1 MGKKLGDKAPK
12 IFNVNWFKQDEDGNF
27 IWPGFGDN
35 MRVLDWIIKRCEGTI
50 DAEETAIGYLPKKG
64 DINVEGIEDEVTPA
78 VMDKLLAVDK
88 DLWTKEVA
96 EMRRYY
102 KEEIADK
109 GGRLPA
115 ALTAQLDALEARI
128 NK

>member
-1 MGKKLGDKAPK
+1 
-12 IFNVNWFKQDEDGNF
+12 
-27 IWPGFGDN
+27 
-35 MRVLDWIIKRCEGTI
+35 LDWIIKRCEGTI
-50 DAEETAIGYLPKKG
+50 DAEETAIGYLPKMG
-64 DINVEGIEDEVTPA
+64 DINVSGIEDGVTPEI
-78 VMDKLLAVDK
+78 MTKLLAVDK

-109 GGRLPA
+109 GGRLPK
-115 ALTAQLDALEARI
+115 ALEEQLDALEARI

>member
-1 MGKKLGDKAPK
+1 MK
-12 IFNVNWFKQDEDGNF
+12 N
-27 IWPGFGDN
+27 
-35 MRVLDWIIKRCEGTI
+35 
-50 DAEETAIGYLPKKG
+50 
-64 DINVEGIEDEVTPA
+64 PA
-78 VMDKLLAVDK
+78 NCNTVPTVVSVSADCQNYFFPMTKLLAVDK